1 MAEYQNIFYPKDGV
15 ILAYYNFGIL
25 YHKPSFSRVH
35 DSPLIQ
41 SPIGPDYFI
50 NGLLHH
56 WNSST
61 MLKPELSRLSDI
73 WWLLWTKI
81 CSLSETDPRDLRYI
95 IQKSVINESTQTV
108 LARVLQHWWP
118 AEPEISQGRAP
129 RWPGKLVTRDM
140 AGFDA
145 LLGTENIWGVPYL
158 LVQRCAV
165 LGRREVKGIRVYNP
179 DPRTAYYEVNMIVEI
194 GDVEVRV
201 TDA

>member
-1 MAEYQNIFYPKDGV
+1 
-15 ILAYYNFGIL
+15 
-25 YHKPSFSRVH
+25 
-35 DSPLIQ
+35 
-41 SPIGPDYFI
+41 
-50 NGLLHH
+50 
-56 WNSST
+56 

-129 RWPGKLVTRDM
+129 RWPGKLITRDM

-165 LGRREVKGIRVYNP
+165 LGRREIKCIRVYNP
-179 DPRTAYYEVNMIVEI
+179 DPRTSYYEVNMIVEI

-201 TDA
+201 TDV

>member
-1 MAEYQNIFYPKDGV
+1 
-15 ILAYYNFGIL
+15 
-25 YHKPSFSRVH
+25 
-35 DSPLIQ
+35 
-41 SPIGPDYFI
+41 
-50 NGLLHH
+50 
-56 WNSST
+56 

-108 LARVLQHWWP
+108 LARVLQLWWP

-129 RWPGKLVTRDM
+129 RWPGKLIMRDM

-145 LLGTENIWGVPYL
+145 LLGTENLWGVPYL

-179 DPRTAYYEVNMIVEI
+179 DPRTTYYEVNMIVEI

-201 TDA
+201 GDV